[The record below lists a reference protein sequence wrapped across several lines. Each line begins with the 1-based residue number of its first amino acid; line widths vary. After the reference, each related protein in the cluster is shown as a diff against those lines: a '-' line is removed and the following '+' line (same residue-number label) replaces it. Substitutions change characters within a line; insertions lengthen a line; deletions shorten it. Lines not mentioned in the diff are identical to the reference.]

1 MTMVPDT
8 NTNTTEKGK
17 AQASQAKTN
26 TATTAVAS
34 TTTATH
40 RGMPSHRSAVKTGL
54 KPIAKPKT
62 PMKRL
67 NETKGLLWLNKASE
81 QNYVEAQDEL
91 GNFYNDKQEYAQ
103 AFNFYQ
109 KAANNNSAIGCFK
122 LANCYYNGTGTER
135 SFERAAELYKKS
147 ARQGYALA
155 QYRLGHC
162 YFHGEGLKQSDSR
175 AADWFEQACDNGEQ
189 RGCEMLKVVT
199 KK

>member
-1 MTMVPDT
+1 M
-8 NTNTTEKGK
+8 
-17 AQASQAKTN
+17 
-26 TATTAVAS
+26 
-34 TTTATH
+34 
-40 RGMPSHRSAVKTGL
+40 
-54 KPIAKPKT
+54 
-62 PMKRL
+62 
-67 NETKGLLWLNKASE
+67 
-81 QNYVEAQDEL
+81 
-91 GNFYNDKQEYAQ
+91 
-103 AFNFYQ
+103 
-109 KAANNNSAIGCFK
+109 
-122 LANCYYNGTGTER
+122 ANCYYNGTGTER